1 MNILIRFCL
10 RKGSRVM
17 KKNYQCHFDFDEVSG
32 GAIITEYDE
41 EDAPMVSVAEYDN
54 IEIALGN
61 ILYSEINEGA
71 GLSKA
76 RVTIII
82 EEL

>member
-1 MNILIRFCL
+1 M
-10 RKGSRVM
+10 S
-17 KKNYQCHFDFDEVSG
+17 KKYQCHFDFQEVSG

-41 EDAPMVSVAEYDN
+41 DAPIVSVAEDDN
-54 IEIALGN
+54 IVHALGN
-61 ILYSEINEGA
+61 IIYSEINEGA

-82 EEL
+82 EVL

>member
-1 MNILIRFCL
+1 MSISIRFCL
-10 RKGSRVM
+10 RKGKVM

-32 GAIITEYDE
+32 GAIITEYD
-41 EDAPMVSVAEYDN
+41 DDVPMVSVAEYDN
-54 IEIALGN
+54 IQIALGN

>member
-1 MNILIRFCL
+1 MEQ
-10 RKGSRVM
+10 
-17 KKNYQCHFDFDEVSG
+17 NYQCHFDFDEVSG

-41 EDAPMVSVAEYDN
+41 DAPIVSVAEDDN
-54 IEIALGN
+54 IIPTLGH
-61 ILYSEINEGA
+61 ILFAEINEGA

>member
-1 MNILIRFCL
+1 
-10 RKGSRVM
+10 M
-17 KKNYQCHFDFDEVSG
+17 KKNYQCHFDFDEVTG
-32 GAIITEYDE
+32 GAIITEYDKD
-41 EDAPMVSVAEYDN
+41 DAPMVSVAEYGN

>member
-1 MNILIRFCL
+1 MA
-10 RKGSRVM
+10 
-17 KKNYQCHFDFDEVSG
+17 KKQYKCHFDFQEVSG
-32 GAIITEYDE
+32 GVIITEYDE
-41 EDAPMVSVAEYDN
+41 DNAPIVSVAEDGN

-61 ILYSEINEGA
+61 ILYNEINEGA

-76 RVTIII
+76 RITIII

>member
-1 MNILIRFCL
+1 MSILIRFCL
-10 RKGSRVM
+10 RKGSKVM

-32 GAIITEYDE
+32 GAIITEYDD
-41 EDAPMVSVAEYDN
+41 DAPIVSVAEYGN

>member
-1 MNILIRFCL
+1 
-10 RKGSRVM
+10 M
-17 KKNYQCHFDFDEVSG
+17 KKNYQCHFDFDQVTG
-32 GAIITEYDE
+32 GAIITEYD

-76 RVTIII
+76 RITIII

>member
-1 MNILIRFCL
+1 MN
-10 RKGSRVM
+10 
-17 KKNYQCHFDFDEVSG
+17 KKYHSHFDYEEVPG
-32 GAIITEYDE
+32 GAIIKEYDE
-41 EDAPMVSVAEYDN
+41 DAPIVSFVEDGSIAP
-54 IEIALGN
+54 ALGN
-61 ILYSEINEGA
+61 LLYSEINEGA

>member
-1 MNILIRFCL
+1 
-10 RKGSRVM
+10 M

-32 GAIITEYDE
+32 GAIITEYDD
-41 EDAPMVSVAEYDN
+41 DAPMVSVAEYDN

-61 ILYSEINEGA
+61 ILHNEINEGA

>member
-1 MNILIRFCL
+1 
-10 RKGSRVM
+10 M

-41 EDAPMVSVAEYDN
+41 DDVPMVSVAEYDN
-54 IEIALGN
+54 IQIALGN
-61 ILYSEINEGA
+61 ILYNEINEGA

>member
-1 MNILIRFCL
+1 
-10 RKGSRVM
+10 M

-41 EDAPMVSVAEYDN
+41 DAPIVSVAEYGN

>member
-1 MNILIRFCL
+1 MLKADYEYINEEV
-10 RKGSRVM
+10 RVM
-17 KKNYQCHFDFDEVSG
+17 KKYYQCHFDFEEVSG

-41 EDAPMVSVAEYDN
+41 DAPMVSVAEDGH
-54 IEIALGN
+54 IVHALGN

>member
-1 MNILIRFCL
+1 
-10 RKGSRVM
+10 M
-17 KKNYQCHFDFDEVSG
+17 KKNYQCHFDYQEVSG

-41 EDAPMVSVAEYDN
+41 DNAPIVSVAEVDN
-54 IEIALGN
+54 IIPALGHL
-61 ILYSEINEGA
+61 LYVEINEGA
-71 GLSKA
+71 GVEKA

>member
-1 MNILIRFCL
+1 
-10 RKGSRVM
+10 M
-17 KKNYQCHFDFDEVSG
+17 KKNYQCHFDFQEVSG

-41 EDAPMVSVAEYDN
+41 DNAPIVSVAEDGN
-54 IEIALGN
+54 IVHALGN
-61 ILYSEINEGA
+61 ILYAEINEGA
-71 GLSKA
+71 GVVNA

>member
-1 MNILIRFCL
+1 MN
-10 RKGSRVM
+10 
-17 KKNYQCHFDFDEVSG
+17 KKYQCQFDFEEVSG

-41 EDAPMVSVAEYDN
+41 NAPIVSVAEYDN
-54 IEIALGN
+54 INITLGN
-61 ILYSEINEGA
+61 ILYNEINEGA

-76 RVTIII
+76 RITIII

>member
-1 MNILIRFCL
+1 
-10 RKGSRVM
+10 M

-41 EDAPMVSVAEYDN
+41 DVPMVSVAEYDN
-54 IEIALGN
+54 INITLGN
-61 ILYSEINEGA
+61 ILYNEINEGA

>member
-1 MNILIRFCL
+1 
-10 RKGSRVM
+10 M

-41 EDAPMVSVAEYDN
+41 EDAPMVSVAEYGN

>member
-1 MNILIRFCL
+1 
-10 RKGSRVM
+10 M

-41 EDAPMVSVAEYDN
+41 DTPMVFVAEYDN
-54 IEIALGN
+54 IKIALGN
-61 ILYSEINEGA
+61 ILYNEINEGA

>member
-1 MNILIRFCL
+1 MSILIRFCL
-10 RKGSRVM
+10 RKGSKVM

-32 GAIITEYDE
+32 GAIITEYD
-41 EDAPMVSVAEYDN
+41 DDVPMVSVSEYGN

-61 ILYSEINEGA
+61 ILYNEINEGA

>member
-1 MNILIRFCL
+1 MKKIKI
-10 RKGSRVM
+10 KEDKVM
-17 KKNYQCHFDFDEVSG
+17 KKNYQCHFDFDAVLG
-32 GAIITEYDE
+32 GAIITEYD
-41 EDAPMVSVAEYDN
+41 EDAPMVSVAEYGN

>member
-1 MNILIRFCL
+1 
-10 RKGSRVM
+10 M
-17 KKNYQCHFDFDEVSG
+17 KKNYQCHFDFEEVSG

-41 EDAPMVSVAEYDN
+41 DAPMVSVAEDGY
-54 IEIALGN
+54 IVHALGN

>member
-1 MNILIRFCL
+1 
-10 RKGSRVM
+10 M

-32 GAIITEYDE
+32 GAIITEYDKD
-41 EDAPMVSVAEYDN
+41 DAPMVSVAEYDN
-54 IEIALGN
+54 IEIALGK

>member
-1 MNILIRFCL
+1 MA
-10 RKGSRVM
+10 
-17 KKNYQCHFDFDEVSG
+17 KKQYKCHFDFQEVSG
-32 GAIITEYDE
+32 GAIITEYDDD
-41 EDAPMVSVAEYDN
+41 DAPIVSVAEYDN
-54 IEIALGN
+54 IQIALGN

-71 GLSKA
+71 GISKA

>member
-1 MNILIRFCL
+1 MN
-10 RKGSRVM
+10 
-17 KKNYQCHFDFDEVSG
+17 KKYQCRFDYQEVSG

-41 EDAPMVSVAEYDN
+41 DAPIVSVAEDDN
-54 IEIALGN
+54 IVHTLGN
-61 ILYSEINEGA
+61 LLYAEINEGA

>member
-1 MNILIRFCL
+1 
-10 RKGSRVM
+10 M

-32 GAIITEYDE
+32 GAIITEYDDD
-41 EDAPMVSVAEYDN
+41 DAPIVSVAEDDN
-54 IEIALGN
+54 IVHALGN
-61 ILYSEINEGA
+61 ILYNEITEGA
-71 GLSKA
+71 GVCKA

>member
-1 MNILIRFCL
+1 MA
-10 RKGSRVM
+10 
-17 KKNYQCHFDFDEVSG
+17 KNYQCHFDFDEVSG

-41 EDAPMVSVAEYDN
+41 DDASMVSVVEDGY
-54 IEIALGN
+54 IVHALGN

>member
-1 MNILIRFCL
+1 MN
-10 RKGSRVM
+10 
-17 KKNYQCHFDFDEVSG
+17 KKYQCRFDFDEVSG

-41 EDAPMVSVAEYDN
+41 GAPMVSVAECGN

-61 ILYSEINEGA
+61 ILYNEINEGA

>member
-1 MNILIRFCL
+1 
-10 RKGSRVM
+10 M
-17 KKNYQCHFDFDEVSG
+17 KKNYQCHFDFQEVSG
-32 GAIITEYDE
+32 GAIITKYDE
-41 EDAPMVSVAEYDN
+41 DTPMVSVAEYGN

>member
-1 MNILIRFCL
+1 MSILIRFCL
-10 RKGSRVM
+10 RKGNKVM

-41 EDAPMVSVAEYDN
+41 DAPMVSVAEDDN
-54 IEIALGN
+54 IVHALGN